1 MGQLKKNSEIKA
13 SAREYLLGNY
23 VRVIS
28 VQFLFLFFS
37 WGISTVW
44 SAIPG
49 TGTGVMILTGAL
61 TFFSYVL
68 IQVLIFGLSRMY
80 LKLCCRMNYGMS
92 DLFGGLRD
100 NRVVLSALLLAALQF
115 VFTFPADVLVLLSL
129 RSSDPSLATISLAAR
144 IVGMLTYYVVWLFF
158 SQLYYVLLDFPDKGV
173 GDCIKISFWL
183 MKGQK
188 LKLVGIQLSFLPLIL
203 LSILTVGVGMIW
215 VTPYMNASYACFH
228 LNLTEAKSAG

>member
-44 SAIPG
+44 GAIPG

-80 LKLCCRMNYGMS
+80 LKLCCRMSYGMS

-115 VFTFPADVLVLLSL
+115 VFTFPADVLALLSL
-129 RSSDPSLATISLAAR
+129 SSKDPSLATLSLIVR
-144 IVGMLTYYVVWLFF
+144 LVGMLIYYIIWLPF
-158 SQLYYVLLDFPDKGV
+158 SQLYYVLLDLPDKGV
-173 GDCIKISFWL
+173 GDCIRISFWL

-188 LKLVGIQLSFLPLIL
+188 LKLVGIQLSFIPLIL
-203 LSILTVGVGMIW
+203 LSILTVGIGMIW

-228 LNLTEAKSAG
+228 LNLTDVKSAG

>member
-1 MGQLKKNSEIKA
+1 MGHLKKNSEIKA

-23 VRVIS
+23 ARVIS

-44 SAIPG
+44 STIPG
-49 TGTGVMILTGAL
+49 AGVGMMILTGAL

-68 IQVLIFGLSRMY
+68 IQVLLFGLSRMY

-100 NRVVLSALLLAALQF
+100 NRVVLSALLLATLQF
-115 VFTFPADVLVLLSL
+115 IFTFPADVLALMSIDSNDTNLATLSL
-129 RSSDPSLATISLAAR
+129 LVRLG
-144 IVGMLTYYVVWLFF
+144 GMLVYYIIWLPF
-158 SQLYYVLLDFPDKGV
+158 SQLYYVLLDLPDKGV
-173 GDCIKISFWL
+173 IDCIRMSFWL

-188 LKLVGIQLSFLPLIL
+188 LKLVGIQLSFIPLIC
-203 LSILTVGVGMIW
+203 LSILTIGLGMIW

-228 LNLTEAKSAG
+228 LNLTEAKSSG

>member
-68 IQVLIFGLSRMY
+68 IQVLIFGLNRMY
-80 LKLCCRMNYGMS
+80 LKLCCRMAYGMS

-115 VFTFPADVLVLLSL
+115 LFTFPADILAMLSL
-129 RSSDPSLATISLAAR
+129 RTNDPSLASISLAVR
-144 IVGMLTYYVVWLFF
+144 LIGMLIYYIIWLPF
-158 SQLYYVLLDFPDKGV
+158 SQLYYVLLDLPDKGV
-173 GDCIKISFWL
+173 LDCIRMSFWL

-188 LKLVGIQLSFLPLIL
+188 LKLVGIQLSFIPLIL
-203 LSILTVGVGMIW
+203 LSILTVGLGMIW

-228 LNLTEAKSAG
+228 LSLTDAKSAG

>member
-23 VRVIS
+23 VKVIS

-37 WGISTVW
+37 WGISTAC
-44 SAIPG
+44 STIPG
-49 TGTGVMILTGAL
+49 TGIGVIILTGAL

-68 IQVLIFGLSRMY
+68 IQVLLFGLSRMY
-80 LKLCCRMNYGMS
+80 LKLCCRMSYGMS

-100 NRVVLSALLLAALQF
+100 NRVVLSALLLATLQF
-115 VFTFPADVLVLLSL
+115 AFTFPADVLALLSL
-129 RSSDPSLATISLAAR
+129 RDSDPTLASISLMFRLA
-144 IVGMLTYYVVWLFF
+144 GMLIYYISWLPF
-158 SQLYYVLLDFPDKGV
+158 SQLYYVLLDLPDKGV
-173 GDCIKISFWL
+173 NDCIKMSFWL

-188 LKLVGIQLSFLPLIL
+188 LKLVGIQLSFIPLIL
-203 LSILTVGVGMIW
+203 LSILTVGLGMIW

-228 LNLTEAKSAG
+228 LNLTAAKSSS